1 MLTTVSLK
9 WKPASPQRLPLAA
22 ILNNYSTKETR
33 ENETAVMSYVCL
45 SPPGGTNVYCA
56 IKSTTIFLFLR
67 VYAVQCSMAINADKY
82 RII

>member
-1 MLTTVSLK
+1 MEAR
-9 WKPASPQRLPLAA
+9 PPQRLPLAA

-33 ENETAVMSYVCL
+33 ENETAVMSYVYL

-67 VYAVQCSMAINADKY
+67 MYAVQQLMLINTALY
-82 RII
+82 RSQIYE